1 MVKLQDI
8 LDIIDTHSREGELSV
23 EYLTKDIVET
33 DYGVVNE
40 LIITLKGVDDFDV
53 NYNNKNHLS
62 ELIEEHTEYR
72 WNWTEGMTLGY
83 SLIQDNS

>member
-1 MVKLQDI
+1 MVKLDDI
-8 LDIIDTHSREGELSV
+8 LKIIRTNTREGELEV
-23 EYLTKDIVET
+23 VFLTKDVVET

-40 LIITLKGVDDFDV
+40 LIITLNGVDDFDV

-62 ELIEEHTEYR
+62 VLIEEHTEYR

-83 SLIQDNS
+83 SMIEYNS